1 MLFVVTCSSW
11 WKAKTLSTFMWHY
24 KTLTD
29 ADELPIT
36 AFTYNTFS
44 WNKSDST
51 DDIP

>member
-1 MLFVVTCSSW
+1 
-11 WKAKTLSTFMWHY
+11 MWHY

-29 ADELPIT
+29 ADELPIVA

-51 DDIP
+51 DDIL